1 MNIVST
7 DSLSAY
13 FHGVVEDAMK
23 ARHVEATDMA
33 TNYIVALLSD
43 YARPD
48 PPAGRT
54 LERPLTFLLDEA
66 LHTVEP
72 GERFDRLRTL
82 GDGVLYSTGF
92 FRDHFE
98 AKGVEQS
105 YLVGIGSVAYGGAS
119 SMLRV
124 SAQEAERKLDIY
136 RELADKF
143 ASFVGVLT
151 EVADATIA
159 GSVAGS
165 RDLLKIYER
174 WLKTG
179 SGRLA
184 ETLTSHCLVPM
195 RGTKGTLQ

>member
-1 MNIVST
+1 MTIVAT
-7 DSLSAY
+7 DSISAY
-13 FHGVVEDAMK
+13 FQDAVEDAMK

-33 TNYIVALLSD
+33 THYIVALLSD

-48 PPAGRT
+48 PNVGRT

-66 LHTVEP
+66 LHTNAP
-72 GERFDRLRTL
+72 AERFDRLRTL
-82 GDGVLYSTGF
+82 GDGVLYSLGF

-98 AKGVEQS
+98 SKGVEQS

-119 SMLRV
+119 SVLRSSV
-124 SAQEAERKLDIY
+124 QDVEKKLDIY

-143 ASFVGVLT
+143 ASFVEVLG
-151 EVADATIA
+151 EIADSTIA

-165 RDLLKIYER
+165 RDLLKVYER

-184 ETLTSHCLVPM
+184 ETLTSHGLVPM

>member
-1 MNIVST
+1 MTIVAT
-7 DSLSAY
+7 DSISTY

-48 PPAGRT
+48 PDAGRA
-54 LERPLTFLLDEA
+54 LDRPLTFLLDEA
-66 LHTVEP
+66 LHTVQP
-72 GERFDRLRTL
+72 AERFSRLRTL
-82 GDGVLYSTGF
+82 GDGVLYSLGF

-98 AKGVEQS
+98 SKGVEES
-105 YLVGIGSVAYGGAS
+105 YLIGIGAVAYGGAS

-124 SAQEAERKLDIY
+124 SAEEAERKLDIY

-143 ASFVGVLT
+143 ASFVAVLG
-151 EVADATIA
+151 EIADATIA
-159 GSVAGS
+159 GRVAGS
-165 RDLLKIYER
+165 RDLLKVYER

-179 SGRLA
+179 SETLA
-184 ETLTSHCLVPM
+184 QTLTSHGLVPM
-195 RGTKGTLQ
+195 RGKKGTLQ